1 MKVEFIYC
9 NSCGFEGFDEG
20 NVTYSRQTA
29 DSEWYICPQCGSET
43 SSVDVGEHTYGYY
56 YPDANEFSCTHG
68 GWSSDIKLIDE
79 TTCEL
84 EAVPSVTKYQR
95 AMYDD

>member
-1 MKVEFIYC
+1 MTKRKVMLL
-9 NSCGFEGFDEG
+9 
-20 NVTYSRQTA
+20 
-29 DSEWYICPQCGSET
+29 
-43 SSVDVGEHTYGYY
+43 GEHTYGYY

-84 EAVPSVTKYQR
+84 EAVPSVTKYKFIDEIPEDYIR
-95 AMYDD
+95 